1 MMNITKTKNKRN
13 NEVRNLIKQSGFAQ
27 WEIAEA
33 LGVAEFTFSRRMRKE
48 FTEEEIAEVKA
59 AIERLKSAECA
70 ENAEHKKEEENQ

>member
-1 MMNITKTKNKRN
+1 MNITKQKNTKNK
-13 NEVRNLIKQSGFAQ
+13 EVRALIKQSGFAH

-33 LGVAEFTFSRRMRKE
+33 LGIGEFTFSRLLRKE
-48 FTEEEIAEVKA
+48 FTEGEIAEVKA

>member
-1 MMNITKTKNKRN
+1 MNITKTKNKRN

-59 AIERLKSAECA
+59 AIERLKNTELA

>member
-1 MMNITKTKNKRN
+1 MNVIKKKNTRN
-13 NEVRNLIKQSGFAQ
+13 QEVRILIKQSGFAH

-59 AIERLKSAECA
+59 AIAQLQ
-70 ENAEHKKEEENQ
+70 NAEHKKEEESK

>member
-1 MMNITKTKNKRN
+1 MNNKTQKNTKNK
-13 NEVRNLIKQSGFAQ
+13 EVRALIKQSGFAH

-33 LGVAEFTFSRRMRKE
+33 LGIGEFTFSRQLRKE

-59 AIERLKSAECA
+59 AIERLKNA